1 MKKILSI
8 ALIAVSTLSATVMQ
22 AGNKDRSGQAA
33 ASELLVN
40 PWAATG
46 GVFGLNGSYV
56 SGLEAMKLNI
66 GGLARAKK
74 LEIGAVYNTYIQN
87 SGVSI
92 VNAGFAN
99 RLNKKNVFG
108 VNVMSVNYGNIP
120 ITTIDKP
127 QGGDGNFKPSFFNA
141 SIGYAH
147 NFTENIDGGVNI
159 TFVSEGVSNVRASAI
174 GLDAGIMYSTGD
186 DKELHFGVTLRNVG
200 SNMRLS
206 GDGLSFNGTTP
217 DNLDNQITVQQRS
230 DKFQLP
236 TQLNIS
242 VGYDLY
248 FGKDRAIAAAKPVE
262 GEVAPEAISLTNTGK
277 AYDSKLT
284 LMGSFISNA
293 FISDNVGIGAEYSYR
308 DKLFLRGGY
317 RYQTQI
323 GDAAFTSTFY
333 KGISAGAGIA
343 LKFGK
348 EESNSRMQIDY
359 AFKPTRVG
367 AVHGVSLRFFK

>member
-8 ALIAVSTLSATVMQ
+8 TLLACCTLSAS

-56 SGLEAMKLNI
+56 RGLEAMKLNI
-66 GGLARAKK
+66 AGLAKAKS
-74 LEIGAVYNTYIQN
+74 LEIGGVYNAYIQN
-87 SGVSI
+87 SGIGI

-108 VNVMSVNYGNIP
+108 VNVMSINYGNIP
-120 ITTIDKP
+120 ITTVEKP
-127 QGGDGNFKPSFFNA
+127 QGGDGTFKPQFFNA

-147 NFTENIDGGVNI
+147 NFTDNIDGGVNI
-159 TFVSEGVSNVRASAI
+159 TFVSEGVANVKASAI
-174 GLDAGIMYSTGD
+174 GLDAGIMYTTGD
-186 DKELHFGVTLRNVG
+186 NDDLHFGVTLRNVG
-200 SNMRLS
+200 SNMRFK
-206 GDGLSFNGTTP
+206 GDGLSFNGSTP
-217 DNLDNQITVQQRS
+217 DNLDNQITVESRS

-242 VGYDLY
+242 VAHDIY
-248 FGKDRAIAAAKPVE
+248 FGKERAIAAATPVE
-262 GEVAPEAISLTNTGK
+262 GETTPDAAPVTKMGMPH
-277 AYDSKLT
+277 DSKLT

-293 FISDNVGIGAEYSYR
+293 FISDNVGVGAEYSYR
-308 DKLFLRGGY
+308 NSIFLRGAY
-317 RYQTQI
+317 RYETGI
-323 GDAAFTSTFY
+323 SDAEKTSTFY
-333 KGISAGAGIA
+333 TGLSAGAGVA
-343 LKFGK
+343 LKYGK
-348 EESNSRMQIDY
+348 EDAKSRLQIDY

-367 AVHGVSLRFFK
+367 AVHGVSVRFFK

>member
-1 MKKILSI
+1 MKKFLSI
-8 ALIAVSTLSATVMQ
+8 TLFAICAISTVAT

-46 GVFGLNGSYV
+46 GVFGMNGSYV

-66 GGLARAKK
+66 GGLARTKS
-74 LEIGAVYNTYIQN
+74 LELGAVYNSYIQN
-87 SGVSI
+87 SGIGI

-99 RLNKKNVFG
+99 RLSKKNVLG
-108 VNVMSVNYGNIP
+108 VNVMSINYGNIP
-120 ITTIDKP
+120 VTGVDNP
-127 QGGDGNFKPSFFNA
+127 QGTGANFKPSFFNA
-141 SIGYAH
+141 SIGYGH
-147 NFTENIDGGVNI
+147 NFTEHIDGGLNV
-159 TFVSEGVSNVRASAI
+159 TFVSEGVSNVRASAVGI
-174 GLDAGIMYSTGD
+174 DAGIMYTTGD
-186 DKELHFGVTLRNVG
+186 DDELHFGVTLRNVG
-200 SNMRLS
+200 SNMRFR

-217 DNLDNQITVQQRS
+217 DNLDNQITVEQRS

-242 VGYDLY
+242 VGYDLF
-248 FGKDRAIAAAKPVE
+248 FGQQRAIAAAKPVE
-262 GEVAPEAISLTNTGK
+262 GEITPEAAALTNTGM

-293 FISDNVGIGAEYSYR
+293 FISDNVGAGLEYSFKN
-308 DKLFLRGGY
+308 KLFLRGGY
-317 RYQTQI
+317 RYETRI
-323 GDAAFTSTFY
+323 NDAALTSTFY
-333 KGISAGAGIA
+333 RGLSAGAGVA

-348 EESNSRMQIDY
+348 EESNSRLQIDY